1 MVQLDAV
8 PFARDQEAYTPN
20 IHQRHFVQVE
30 DEPGPV
36 PPDFRPEFVEVLRLD
51 ATDEP

>member
-1 MVQLDAV
+1 MVQLDAIS
-8 PFARDQEAYTPN
+8 FARDQETHNPN
-20 IHQRHFVQVE
+20 VHQRHVVQVE
-30 DEPGPV
+30 GEPGPV